1 MPPAAHVEIGR
12 RGEPAA
18 PKAVSLAR
26 ASILSHVTG
35 TEIPVRSV
43 RLAFE
48 VLFIAYNRFV
58 LHDAWAIASHIALS
72 FLMSMFPFLILVTG
86 LASFFGTG
94 SLADEAADIILEAWP
109 VEVAKPIANE
119 VHSILTVRRDGILTL
134 GLFLALYFSSSG
146 VEALRVGL
154 NRAYGLRETRGW
166 WFTRLESIAFVIG
179 GAFVMLAF
187 ALLVVLGPLVWR
199 AALQLLP
206 GLHPFDGLIA
216 FLRIGVA
223 TVLIVVALVLAH
235 KLVPAGRRDFRSVMP
250 GVMVTLFLWIVGGLG
265 FGWYLDNYPGAY
277 ASTYGGLA
285 TAMSALVFLYTLAA
299 IFLFGGELNGT
310 VIAAK
315 RRRLNRLSDAR
326 HFDNVVTAP

>member
-1 MPPAAHVEIGR
+1 M
-12 RGEPAA
+12 
-18 PKAVSLAR
+18 S
-26 ASILSHVTG
+26 
-35 TEIPVRSV
+35 
-43 RLAFE
+43 RLRTAFE
-48 VLFIAYNRFV
+48 VLVIAYNRFV

-72 FLMSMFPFLILVTG
+72 ILMSMFPFLILVTA
-86 LASFFGTG
+86 LASMFGTG

-109 VEVAKPIANE
+109 SEVAKPIADE
-119 VHSILTVRRDGILTL
+119 VHSILTVRREGILTL
-134 GLFLALYFSSSG
+134 GLVLALYFASSG

-154 NRAYGLRETRGW
+154 NRAYGLRETRAW

-199 AALQLLP
+199 GALYWLP
-206 GLHPFDGLIA
+206 GLRPFGNLID

-223 TVLIVVALVLAH
+223 TLLIVLALVMAH
-235 KLVPAGRRDFRSVMP
+235 KLVPAGQRDFRSVLP
-250 GVMVTLFLWIVGGLG
+250 GVGVTLALWILGGLG
-265 FGWYLDNYPGAY
+265 FGWYLENYPGAY

-285 TAMSALVFLYTLAA
+285 TAMAALVFLYTLAA

-315 RRRLNRLSDAR
+315 RRRLHKIAEAR
-326 HFDNVVTAP
+326 HFENVVKAP

>member
-1 MPPAAHVEIGR
+1 
-12 RGEPAA
+12 
-18 PKAVSLAR
+18 VS
-26 ASILSHVTG
+26 
-35 TEIPVRSV
+35 
-43 RLAFE
+43 RLRTAFE
-48 VLFIAYNRFV
+48 VLVIAYNRFV

-72 FLMSMFPFLILVTG
+72 ILMSMFPFLILVTA
-86 LASFFGTG
+86 LASMFGTG

-109 VEVAKPIANE
+109 SEVAKPIADE
-119 VHSILTVRRDGILTL
+119 VHSILTVRREGILTL
-134 GLFLALYFSSSG
+134 GLVLALYFASSG

-154 NRAYGLRETRGW
+154 NRAYGLRETRAW

-199 AALQLLP
+199 GALHWLP
-206 GLHPFDGLIA
+206 GLRPFGNLID

-223 TVLIVVALVLAH
+223 TLLIVLALVMAH
-235 KLVPAGRRDFRSVMP
+235 KLVPAGQRDFRSVLP
-250 GVMVTLFLWIVGGLG
+250 GVGVTLALWILGGLG
-265 FGWYLDNYPGAY
+265 FGWYLENYPGAY

-285 TAMSALVFLYTLAA
+285 TAMAALVFLYTLAA

-315 RRRLNRLSDAR
+315 RRRLHKIAEAR
-326 HFDNVVTAP
+326 HFENVVKAP